1 LLETFEPTQA
11 HDVLSCEIRRPATAG
26 GVKKNGL
33 FEHPLAVDKPARVE
47 YNLTLPANESSD
59 RLLLAFELAL
69 SDGIDFNKPGI
80 VVDGVRFAVEVDGKR
95 LFEQEWKEILWQ
107 AFAIDPNPL
116 PAAQ

>member
-1 LLETFEPTQA
+1 M
-11 HDVLSCEIRRPATAG
+11 
-26 GVKKNGL
+26 KKNGL